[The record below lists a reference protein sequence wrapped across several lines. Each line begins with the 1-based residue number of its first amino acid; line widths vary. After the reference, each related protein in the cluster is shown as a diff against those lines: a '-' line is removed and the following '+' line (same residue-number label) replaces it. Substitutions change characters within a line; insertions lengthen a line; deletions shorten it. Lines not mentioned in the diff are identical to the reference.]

1 MQFKIEAVRFESS
14 DVEIFHYDNQTNT
27 LTNKDGGVYEYPA
40 EGLPTPLFDGKAVSF
55 SKDAPLRKSRL
66 VTKLKIQMGLSCNY
80 SCDYCSQKFV
90 ERAEETSRKDI
101 DAFMSKLDNL
111 EFDAEQGLRIEFWG
125 GEPLVYW
132 KTLKPLA
139 EQLAERFE
147 DWDNLPAMSIITNG
161 SLLNEEIC
169 AWLYYMGFSVSISHD
184 GPGQHLRGPDPFDD
198 PEKKQTIL
206 DFYALMRPL
215 GRISFNAMLTAKNYK
230 REEIHQWFIELTG
243 DPDVILGEGGL
254 VDAYDEDG
262 YSSALQ
268 TKAEHFAF
276 RMQAFKDLVE
286 TDGDIGFV
294 DTLSKVDGFC
304 NSVLL
309 HTNADTVVQKCGMDN
324 PNTLAVD
331 LRGNVITC
339 QNVSSVQ
346 VSHNGENHL
355 SGTIEDI
362 ESVEIKTSTH
372 WTNRANCTD
381 CPVLHICKGSCMFL
395 DGKYWDIS
403 CNNAYSDAVSIF
415 AVAFWRLTD
424 GFVPI
429 RIDGDKLPLDRQDI
443 FGDYF
448 QHTEDTQRKVIPIK
462 VVSEKNKV
470 VDNIEVYDKSKIQE
484 SL

>member
-1 MQFKIEAVRFESS
+1 MQFKIEAVRHDVS
-14 DVEIFHYDNQTNT
+14 DVEIFYYDNETNV
-27 LTNKDGGVYEYPA
+27 LTNKDGGVYEYPQDD
-40 EGLPTPLFDGKAVSF
+40 LVKPLFEGKVVPF
-55 SKDAPLRKSRL
+55 SKDAPLHKSKL

-90 ERAEETSRKDI
+90 ERGVETSRKDI

-111 EFDAEQGLRIEFWG
+111 EFSKDQGLKIEFWG

-139 EQLAERFE
+139 EELADRFGE
-147 DWDNLPAMSIITNG
+147 WENPPAMSIITNG

-184 GPGQHLRGPDPFDD
+184 GPGQHLRGPDPFDN
-198 PEKKQTIL
+198 PEKKQIIL

-215 GRISFNAMLTAKNYK
+215 NRISFNAMLTAKNYK
-230 REEIHQWFIELTG
+230 REEIHQWFVELTG
-243 DPDVILGEGGL
+243 DRDVMLGEGGL

-294 DTLSKVDGFC
+294 DTIAKVDNFC
-304 NSVLL
+304 SSVLM
-309 HTNADTVVQKCGMDN
+309 HTESDTVVQKCGMDN
-324 PNTLAVD
+324 PHTVAVD
-331 LRGNVITC
+331 LRGNVVTC
-339 QNVSSVQ
+339 QNVSAVQ
-346 VSHNGENHL
+346 TSHNGESHFG
-355 SGTIEDI
+355 GTIDDI
-362 ESVEIKTSTH
+362 ESVEIKTATH
-372 WTNRANCTD
+372 WMNRANCAD

-424 GFVPI
+424 GFIPI
-429 RIDGDKLPLDRQDI
+429 RIESPNLPLDRQDI
-443 FGDYF
+443 FGNYF
-448 QHTEDTQRKVIPIK
+448 PHEEETVRKVIPIK

-470 VDNIEVYDKSKIQE
+470 IDDVEVYDKSKIE
-484 SL
+484 EAL

>member
-1 MQFKIEAVRFESS
+1 MQFKIEAVRHESP
-14 DVEIFHYDNQTNT
+14 DVEIFYYDNQTNT
-27 LTNKDGGVYEYPA
+27 LTNSQGDVYEYPQ
-40 EGLPTPLFDGKAVSF
+40 EGLPTPLFEGKALSF
-55 SKDAPLRKSRL
+55 SKDVPLRKSRL
-66 VTKLKIQMGLSCNY
+66 VTKIKIQMGLSCNY

-90 ERAEETSRKDI
+90 ERAPETSRKDI
-101 DAFMSKLDNL
+101 DDFLEKLNNL
-111 EFDAEQGLRIEFWG
+111 DFSEEQGLEVEFWG

-139 EQLAERFE
+139 EEITEKFGE
-147 DWDNLPAMSIITNG
+147 WVTPPKFSIITNG

-184 GPGQHLRGPDPFDD
+184 GPGQYLRGPDPFDD
-198 PEKKQTIL
+198 EVKKQTIL
-206 DFYALMRPL
+206 DFYSLMRPL
-215 GRISFNAMLTAKNYK
+215 GRISINAMLTAKNYK
-230 REEIHQWFIELTG
+230 REEIHQWFVELTG
-243 DPDVILGEGGL
+243 DRDVILGEGGL

-268 TKAEHFAF
+268 TKAEHFTF
-276 RMQAFKDLVE
+276 RMQAVKDLLE

-294 DTLSKVDGFC
+294 GILQKIDTFC
-304 NSVLL
+304 SSVLL
-309 HTNADTVVQKCGMDN
+309 HTKADTLVQKCGMDN

-339 QNVSSVQ
+339 QNVSPVQ
-346 VSHNGENHL
+346 ISHNGESHL
-355 SGTIEDI
+355 AGTIEDI

-372 WTNRANCTD
+372 WTNRANCAD

-403 CNNAYSDAVSIF
+403 CNNAYSDAISIF
-415 AVAFWRLTD
+415 AVAFWRLTN
-424 GFVPI
+424 GFIPI
-429 RIDGDKLPLDRQDI
+429 RIESPNLPLDRQDI
-443 FGDYF
+443 FGNYF
-448 QHTEDTQRKVIPIK
+448 PHEEEPARKVIPIK

-470 VDNIEVYDKSKIQE
+470 VNDIEVYDKSKIEE